1 MAKKI
6 VKENDYLKYLNDI
19 GERVI
24 VLDTET
30 TGLHANGGDKIV
42 EIGAIEYIN
51 GNKNDVF
58 YHLIN
63 PERNIPQEVI
73 DIHGIDNDTV
83 ENEKKFYQIADNFLD
98 FIEDAV
104 VIIHN
109 SKFDVG
115 FINAELE
122 AAGRKNGKKYSNFET
137 YCVEVIDSL
146 KTANE
151 LFPGKKVN
159 LDALSKKFG
168 IDISKRELHGA
179 LIDSTMLAECFGAM
193 IKYKKEN
200 DFEIEKKQYH
210 DILPESNLKLKT
222 RPINLG
228 M

>member
-1 MAKKI
+1 MAKKTE
-6 VKENDYLKYLNDI
+6 KENDYLKYLKDL
-19 GERVI
+19 GERVV

-30 TGLHANGGDKIV
+30 TGLNANGGDKIV

-51 GNKNDVF
+51 GEKNEVF

-63 PERNIPQEVI
+63 PERDIPQEVV

-83 ENEKKFYQIADNFLD
+83 EDEKKFYQIADDFLNFS
-98 FIEDAV
+98 EDAI

-109 SKFDVG
+109 STFDIG

-151 LFPGKKVN
+151 LFPGKRAN
-159 LDALSKKFG
+159 LDALSKRFG
-168 IDISKRELHGA
+168 VDTSKRELHGA
-179 LIDSTMLAECFGAM
+179 LIDSSMLAECYGAM
-193 IKYKKEN
+193 LKYKKEN
-200 DFEIEKKQYH
+200 NVEFSKKQYH